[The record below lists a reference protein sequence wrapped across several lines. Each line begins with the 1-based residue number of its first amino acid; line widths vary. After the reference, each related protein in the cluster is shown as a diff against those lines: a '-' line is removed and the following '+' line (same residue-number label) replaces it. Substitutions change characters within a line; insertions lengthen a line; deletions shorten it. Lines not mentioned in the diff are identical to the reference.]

1 MPEIQDY
8 LFKYHKRG
16 GHTVSYAVNKQETGA
31 TSYYQYVSTDDYW
44 YMMKSARS
52 SAVVTYT
59 YTVPVKVSATSLA
72 SGWTDRA
79 TLTYTTFN
87 EAFQ

>member
-16 GHTVSYAVNKQETGA
+16 GHTVSYAINKQEAGA
-31 TSYYQYVSTDDYW
+31 TSYYQYVSTDGFW
-44 YMMKSARS
+44 YMMKSVRTA
-52 SAVVTYT
+52 AVTVYT
-59 YTVPVKVSATSLA
+59 YTVPVAVGTTTLA
-72 SGWTDRA
+72 AGWTAKA

-87 EAFQ
+87 LAFA